1 MDIKSA
7 LKKIDFEEKT
17 IEKIGIFLKTKRGQT
32 FVSKLHT
39 ASFKEL
45 CERFQAP
52 SFLRLYRSDM
62 KNKNMVLAAIKKYN
76 VSTPK
81 SQIVQTEY
89 EITRTKCPVF
99 LTKDEIRKIDSRRPK
114 KKMGFAELMHAY
126 EESMMNRF
134 IKKHPAP
141 TERELA
147 EDLFPEELKAGY
159 DNMLYIHREY
169 VRNFL
174 CKAYCHTMPKESF
187 YRIFKVLSI
196 TEDPA
201 TGKKHSPVISEV
213 EGDSMAYSHLDEK
226 TPTEIL
232 HELVENLAK
241 TVRNA
246 DKNVINVK
254 IYNKYGALIDSK
266 RC

>member
-1 MDIKSA
+1 
-7 LKKIDFEEKT
+7 
-17 IEKIGIFLKTKRGQT
+17 
-32 FVSKLHT
+32 
-39 ASFKEL
+39 
-45 CERFQAP
+45 
-52 SFLRLYRSDM
+52 
-62 KNKNMVLAAIKKYN
+62 
-76 VSTPK
+76 
-81 SQIVQTEY
+81 
-89 EITRTKCPVF
+89 
-99 LTKDEIRKIDSRRPK
+99 
-114 KKMGFAELMHAY
+114 
-126 EESMMNRF
+126 
-134 IKKHPAP
+134 
-141 TERELA
+141 
-147 EDLFPEELKAGY
+147 
-159 DNMLYIHREY
+159 
-169 VRNFL
+169 
-174 CKAYCHTMPKESF
+174 MPKESF

-201 TGKKHSPVISEV
+201 TGKKHLPVISEV

>member
-7 LKKIDFEEKT
+7 LKKLEFEEKI
-17 IEKIGIFLKTKRGQT
+17 IEKIGVFLKTKRGQT

-39 ASFKEL
+39 ASLREL
-45 CERFQAP
+45 CERHQCP
-52 SFLRLYRSDM
+52 SFLRLYSNDM
-62 KNKNMVLAAIKKYN
+62 KNKNLILAAIKKYN
-76 VSTPK
+76 VSIPK
-81 SQIVQTEY
+81 AQTMPTEY
-89 EITRTKCPVF
+89 RITRTKCPIF

-114 KKMGFAELMHAY
+114 KKLGFAELMHAY
-126 EESMMNRF
+126 EESMMNKF

-141 TERELA
+141 TEKELA

-159 DNMLYIHREY
+159 ENILYIHREY

-174 CKAYCHTMPKESF
+174 CKAHCKTMPKETF

-201 TGKKHSPVISEV
+201 TGKKHAPVISEV
-213 EGDSMAYSHLDEK
+213 EGDSMAYGHLNEK
-226 TPTEIL
+226 TPVETL
-232 HELVENLAK
+232 HELVTSIAK
-241 TVRNA
+241 AAHEV